1 MPSTPPHTHI
11 QMQGQGYKLAM
22 NYEGSPKYSFEYPA
36 AWEEEPVS
44 KTDKSTMVRGRRR
57 AASLMGRGRRR
68 QFGYLEGCET

>member
-36 AWEEEPVS
+36 AWEEEPV
-44 KTDKSTMVRGRRR
+44 
-57 AASLMGRGRRR
+57 
-68 QFGYLEGCET
+68 